1 MRRVGLDLALKAPHR
16 AAVFED
22 ATPVGK
28 PFKVERSKAGI
39 DELERRAR
47 LGSSPE
53 ARCEFIMEPTGLAWL
68 PLAAELVRRG
78 HSAYVPKP
86 QKTHALRKFYSQFA
100 KTDGVDA
107 NAQALV
113 RHVDPNGVHAL
124 HVPTAAETT
133 LRLTVKQR
141 ARLVVEAARAKGRIQ
156 AWLVLAN
163 PQLAEAFEG
172 ELFGLVGTAFLR
184 RYVDPFR
191 VRAMGR
197 PELVRFLKRHA
208 KGGFDTERVEAIW
221 RACSNAC
228 DQLEALHA
236 ACALPFEYPVL
247 QSMVCQELERIEHL
261 EQQAEALESVIRDAY
276 LKVDPER
283 VLEREVPGVG
293 PTIAPTIEAF
303 CGDVERFSSG
313 KRFSAFFGLV
323 PRTNQTGGNEGKPR
337 QRLTKGGPALLKQYL
352 FLAAETARRADPELA
367 AAYDTA
373 IARGKHHYAA
383 VIVVAH
389 KLLRKIFALL
399 KLRAQWRRA
408 QRDGQPGPA
417 VEYRYID
424 PETGVVLSAD
434 EARAMVQV
442 RHPSKSTKAKAAAA
456 RRAKKRAAEA
466 KPQSTGSSE
475 DVTNVVR
482 GAPPTEVLPEPAA
495 CAKTGAQAVPNR
507 LEPMATFALDVT

>member
-28 PFKVERSKAGI
+28 AFKVDRSKAGM

-47 LGSSPE
+47 LGANPD

-78 HSAYVPKP
+78 HSAFVPKP

-100 KTDGVDA
+100 KTDAVDA
-107 NAQALV
+107 QAQALV
-113 RHVDPNGVHAL
+113 RHVDPKGVHAL

-141 ARLVVEAARAKGRIQ
+141 ARLVVEASRAKGRIQ

-172 ELFGLVGTAFLR
+172 ALFGQAGTAFLR

-191 VRAMGR
+191 VRAMGKS
-197 PELVRFLKRHA
+197 ELARFLKRHT
-208 KGGFDTERVEAIW
+208 KGAADAERAEAIW
-221 RACSNAC
+221 RACASAC
-228 DQLEALHA
+228 EQLDDLRA
-236 ACALPFEYPVL
+236 ANMLPFEYVVL
-247 QSMVCQELERIEHL
+247 QSLVSQELERIEHL
-261 EQQAEALESVIRDAY
+261 EQQASALETVIRDAY

-313 KRFSAFFGLV
+313 KRFAAFFGLV

-352 FLAAETARRADPELA
+352 FLAGETARRADPELA
-367 AAYDTA
+367 AAYDGA

-383 VIVVAH
+383 VIIVAH

-408 QRDGQPGPA
+408 RAGGQPGPV
-417 VEYRYID
+417 VEYRYLD
-424 PETGVVLSAD
+424 PQTGEVLTAS
-434 EARAMVQV
+434 EARALVQT
-442 RHPSKSTKAKAAAA
+442 RHPTKAAKAKAASA
-456 RRAKKRAAEA
+456 RAKKRAVEA
-466 KPQSTGSSE
+466 APQPKGSSK
-475 DVTNVVR
+475 DVTNVVE
-482 GAPPTEVLPEPAA
+482 APPPAALLPESAA
-495 CAKTGAQAVPNR
+495 CAKTGAQAVSNQPESRVN
-507 LEPMATFALDVT
+507 FALDVT